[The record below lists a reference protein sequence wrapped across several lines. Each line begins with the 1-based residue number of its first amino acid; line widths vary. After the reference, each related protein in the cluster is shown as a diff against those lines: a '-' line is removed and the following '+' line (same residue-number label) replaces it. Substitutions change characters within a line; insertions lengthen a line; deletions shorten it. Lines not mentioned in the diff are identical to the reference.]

1 MNIKSLLL
9 GSAAAL
15 AAVSGAQAADAI
27 VAAAPEPMEYVKV
40 CDAFGK
46 GYFYIPGTETCLNI
60 TGMVRWQL
68 NWDKNSGW
76 SSYGGHTNG
85 YSTGNTFARLEFNAK
100 NDSEVGTVYSFIR
113 IQGAASGGFSS
124 GYYAGIDAGAVG
136 FEVGNFDTGVTRFL
150 GYGGFTDDGGSYGF
164 MGNSYAAVQGKFG
177 AISYI
182 AGVDDFTNSPGYT
195 AGLFGGVKGDF
206 DGGFG
211 AALLADYDIAAK
223 SFGLRGYVSGK
234 VDIFSFKVMGLYNQ
248 KNTSKYDA
256 ESGVKGFTLL
266 LGGKAQVT
274 DKLFA
279 AVDYSYNFDPKTWN
293 VVGDLG
299 WNVANGF
306 NVLVSGKYWS
316 TKQSGAY
323 LRFERDF

>member
-60 TGMVRWQL
+60 TGAVRWELDWNKSGAL
-68 NWDKNSGW
+68 NGNKW
-76 SSYGGHTNG
+76 SSYN
-85 YSTGNTFARLEFNAK
+85 GNTFGRLEINAK

-113 IQGAASGGFSS
+113 LQGDAGGTGGSNRFST

-136 FEVGNFDTGVTRFL
+136 VEVGNFDTGLTRFL
-150 GYGGFTDDGGSYGF
+150 GYGGFTDAGGNYGF
-164 MGNSYAAVQGKFG
+164 MGNSYAAVQGKIG
-177 AISYI
+177 AVSYI
-182 AGVDDFTNSPGYT
+182 AGVDDFTNSAGYT

-206 DGGFG
+206 DGFG
-211 AALLADYDIAAK
+211 AALTGQYDIAAK

-234 VDIFSFKVMGLYNQ
+234 VDMFSFKVMGIYNQ
-248 KNTSKYDA
+248 KSTSKYA
-256 ESGVKGFTLL
+256 AGGVKGFTTVI
-266 LGGKAQVT
+266 GGKAQLT
-274 DKLFA
+274 DKFYA
-279 AVDYSYNFDPKTWN
+279 AVDYSYNFDPKTWG

-299 WNVANGF
+299 WNVASGF
-306 NVLVSGKYWS
+306 DVLVSGKYWS
-316 TKQSGAY
+316 TKNAGGF
-323 LRFERDF
+323 LRLQRSF